1 MYRRR
6 KIGVSEM
13 PSKGVPGMIG
23 KGLNTPDEKL
33 AERTV
38 EAVRYN
44 IRHYLI
50 LRNATQS
57 DLAAALHVTKGAISQ
72 ILSGSICLKL
82 RHACLIAQA
91 LGISL
96 SDLTDPQYLLKDQED
111 TDRMLGKR
119 QER

>member
-1 MYRRR
+1 MA
-6 KIGVSEM
+6 
-13 PSKGVPGMIG
+13 SKGVPSMSE
-23 KGLNTPDEKL
+23 KVLNALDEKL
-33 AERTV
+33 VEQTE

-50 LRNATQS
+50 LRNATQG
-57 DLAAALHVTKGAISQ
+57 DLADALHVTKGAISQ
-72 ILSGSICLKL
+72 ILSGSTCLKL

-91 LGISL
+91 LGVSL
-96 SDLTDPQYLLKDQED
+96 SDMTDPKYLLKDQED